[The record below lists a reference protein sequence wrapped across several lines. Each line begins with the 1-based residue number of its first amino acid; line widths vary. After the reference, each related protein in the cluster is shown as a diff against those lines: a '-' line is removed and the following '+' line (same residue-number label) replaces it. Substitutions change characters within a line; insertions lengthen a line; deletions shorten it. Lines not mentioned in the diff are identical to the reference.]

1 VTIRLGAKSWRSS
14 LCKGVVQV
22 LIWPNLNEVGPFDL
36 ALFYD
41 FKKIEPYA
49 FGLSNAL
56 IPVTSFETFSLLL
69 VMSIALFR

>member
-1 VTIRLGAKSWRSS
+1 
-14 LCKGVVQV
+14 
-22 LIWPNLNEVGPFDL
+22 LNKAGPFDF

-41 FKKIEPYA
+41 FKKFAPYA

-56 IPVTSFETFSLLL
+56 TPVTRFETFSLLL